1 MNHQVP
7 MILSSYLD
15 FAHFWKLKHFLNSKV
30 FGEPVDVFVVGDS
43 ACCCECSQVGAALR
57 PAFSAD
63 ASPDVTAK
71 ACQVT
76 INTSLYS
83 LYCSADPAVT
93 EVQRGSAGGT
103 VRYCWTGCYKVMVFD
118 TPAGVQCLDWQR
130 CSQRPP
136 GPSACSSAPGVFTA
150 QSAGRQ
156 GLGSNSAVQ

>member
-1 MNHQVP
+1 MWFFISFLIKKVQKMNFCESYFQSSNDLISA
-7 MILSSYLD
+7 MID

-30 FGEPVDVFVVGDS
+30 IGETVDVFVVGDS
-43 ACCCECSQVGAALR
+43 ARCCECSQVGAALR

-76 INTSLYS
+76 IDTSLHS

-103 VRYCWTGCYKVMVFD
+103 VRYCWTGC
-118 TPAGVQCLDWQR
+118 
-130 CSQRPP
+130 
-136 GPSACSSAPGVFTA
+136 
-150 QSAGRQ
+150 
-156 GLGSNSAVQ
+156 